1 MAIVGGEDLKDGKC
15 KAKDLHN
22 ITEDTVKFSNLVNKL
37 REKGVVSVG
46 CDFES
51 QIMVMSGEGD

>member
-1 MAIVGGEDLKDGKC
+1 MGEEDLKDGKC

-22 ITEDTVKFSNLVNKL
+22 ITEDIVKFSNLVNKL
-37 REKGVVSVG
+37 REKGLVSVG

-51 QIMVMSGEGD
+51 